1 MLNTK
6 PSDNLL
12 RLIESHYTATT
23 LRKCNIGWFIT
34 DAKEKPEAT
43 IIDLILERLTGEY
56 VLCTSTFDA
65 TIAALRGITRIKGVS
80 EDEVAAIKEAVV
92 LALPF
97 REGKVG
103 PKHRDTILE
112 NKEDIES
119 YCNSLDTASQR
130 VLSYLSLVAGVKASD
145 LLRDVYKLQK
155 VREGLIEVGKRT
167 TTQQAKARVITF
179 DPSHINDVLD
189 PFGEHL
195 ALLSNTIYRA
205 NNVGIVSGYAI
216 SDVLTNGAMGFNQL
230 RASYAI
236 HRRKEGVT
244 WKELAE
250 LMGVGA
256 TSLRTLVNRYLDANN
271 IDL

>member
-12 RLIESHYTATT
+12 RLIEAHYTATT
-23 LRKCNIGWFIT
+23 LKKCNVKWFI
-34 DAKEKPEAT
+34 DGARARPNAT
-43 IIDLILERLTGEY
+43 IVDLTLDRITEDVLT
-56 VLCTSTFDA
+56 TSTFDA
-65 TIAALRGITRIKGVS
+65 NIAALRGVARLKGAT
-80 EDEVAAIKEAVV
+80 EEEVAAIKEGIVI
-92 LALPF
+92 ALPF

-103 PKHRDTILE
+103 PKHRDAILE
-112 NKEDIES
+112 NKEDIKE
-119 YCNSLDTASQR
+119 YCYSLETATQR

-155 VREGLIEVGKRT
+155 VKEGLIEVGKRT
-167 TTQQAKARVITF
+167 THAQAKARVITF
-179 DPSHINDVLD
+179 DPSYINDVLD

-195 ALLSNTIYRA
+195 SLLSNTIYRA
-205 NNVGIVSGYAI
+205 DNVGLVSGYAI
-216 SDVLTNGAMGFNQL
+216 SDVLTNGALGFNQL

-256 TSLRTLVNRYLDANN
+256 TSIRTLVNRYLKANN